1 MKKNYISFLFFFLL
15 GALMTFAQTTLAQW
29 NFNGDATTTVPGGT
43 SAPTPSVGAGSA
55 AIVGGLTP
63 SFASGVASG
72 GSSDPVTTSPPN
84 YGWGTTNYAPL
95 GTENKQRGV
104 QFNVSTV
111 GYTGITFMYDQRL
124 SNSSNNTYVVQYSI
138 NGTDWVD
145 AQTFTFTPAAT
156 GTGDTWYKNRTVDL
170 SSVTALDNNAN
181 AAFRVVSAFDP
192 TTGNYLASTSTTT
205 YATTGTS
212 RFDMVT
218 ISAAATMNVED
229 FESSA
234 FAMFPNPSQSMV
246 HFNKVVSIS
255 VFDLTGKKVLS
266 KENVNSIDITELV
279 TGIYFIQSEEGYTQ
293 KLIKE

>member
-1 MKKNYISFLFFFLL
+1 MKKNYISILFFFLL
-15 GALMTFAQTTLAQW
+15 GALSTFAQTTLAQW
-29 NFNGDATTTVPGGT
+29 NFNGDAATTVPGGAT
-43 SAPTPSVGAGSA
+43 APTPSVGTGTA
-55 AIVGGLTP
+55 ALIGGVTA

-84 YGWGTTNYAPL
+84 YGWGTTTYAAS

-111 GYTGITFMYDQRL
+111 GYAGITFMFDQRL
-124 SNSSNNTYVVQYSI
+124 SNSSNNTYVAQYTI

-170 SSVTALDNNAN
+170 SSIVALDNNAN
-181 AAFRVVSAFDP
+181 AAFRVVSAFEP
-192 TTGNYLASTSTTT
+192 TSGNYLSSTSTST
-205 YATTGTS
+205 YATTGTV

-218 ISAAATMNVED
+218 ISAATTMNVDD

-246 HFNKVVSIS
+246 HFNRVMNVS

-279 TGIYFIQSEEGYTQ
+279 SGIYFIQSEEGYTQ

>member
-1 MKKNYISFLFFFLL
+1 MNKNYISFFIFLIIASL
-15 GALMTFAQTTLAQW
+15 YLKSQTTLALW
-29 NFNGDATTTVPGGT
+29 NFNGDATTTVPGGPT
-43 SAPTPSVGAGSA
+43 SPTPVIGAGTA
-55 AIVGGLTP
+55 TLIGGVTG

-84 YGWGTTNYAPL
+84 YGWGTTTYAAS
-95 GTENKQRGV
+95 GTENKQRGT
-104 QFNVSTV
+104 QYNVSTV
-111 GYTGITFMYDQRL
+111 GYAGITFMFDQRL
-124 SNSSNNTYVVQYSI
+124 SNTANNTYVAQYTV

-192 TTGNYLASTSTTT
+192 TFGNYLAATSTSN
-205 YATTGTS
+205 YATTGTV

-218 ISAAATMNVED
+218 ISAAITMNVDD
-229 FESSA
+229 FETSA

-246 HFNKVVSIS
+246 HFNRVMNVS

-266 KENVNSIDITELV
+266 KENVNAIDITELV